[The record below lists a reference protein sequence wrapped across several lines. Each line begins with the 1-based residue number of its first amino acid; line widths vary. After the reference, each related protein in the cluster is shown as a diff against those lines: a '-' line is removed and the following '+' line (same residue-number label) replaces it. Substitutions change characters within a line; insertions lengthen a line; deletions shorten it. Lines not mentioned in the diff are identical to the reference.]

1 MPPSP
6 ESAPAGVTPLTRSL
20 AGWVTG
26 AALTAAT
33 VIALALVP
41 RSAGSSWAQ
50 VVSAARAVEP
60 EWMAALTVVW
70 VAGLAAHSMVLTSS
84 LPGLSARR
92 AMSLNLAGSA
102 VANAVPLGGAL
113 SMGLTSSMVR
123 SWGFA
128 PLSTATFFTVSNA
141 WNLLGRLMAGALAMG
156 WIVWT
161 LPTASALVGAGLA
174 TAACAV
180 LLAAATL
187 TLASAHGAA
196 RTGAAAGAL
205 LAAIQ
210 RARRHRQSASPP
222 GVQRDLRRS
231 AGLALLRARRDVL
244 HLVRASW
251 RRLSIGMVG
260 YLALLALLLLLCL
273 RTFGDPSS
281 FALAAAAVGVERLV
295 TAVPIT
301 PGGAGVGEIA
311 LIGCL
316 TAGGVDPI
324 VAVCV
329 ALTYRVFTFFLEIPV
344 GLAVA
349 GVWGLTTRRRAPV
362 RPALA
367 AAAR

>member
-1 MPPSP
+1 MPSSP
-6 ESAPAGVTPLTRSL
+6 KPAPASVTPLTRSL

-26 AALTAAT
+26 AVLTAAT
-33 VIALALVP
+33 VTALALVP

-50 VVSAARAVEP
+50 VVSAARAVDP
-60 EWMAALTVVW
+60 QWMAALTVVW

-102 VANAVPLGGAL
+102 VANALPLGGAL

-141 WNLLGRLMAGALAMG
+141 WNLLGRLMAGALAMV

-161 LPTASALVGAGLA
+161 VPTASALVGAGLA

-180 LLAAATL
+180 LLVAAAL
-187 TLASAHGAA
+187 TLASARGAA
-196 RTGAAAGAL
+196 RIGAAAGAL
-205 LAAIQ
+205 VAAFQ
-210 RARRHRQSASPP
+210 RTRRRRQSVSPLR
-222 GVQRDLRRS
+222 VQCDLRRS
-231 AGLALLRARRDVL
+231 TALALLRARRDVL
-244 HLVRASW
+244 HLVRDSW
-251 RRLSIGMVG
+251 HRLSIGMVG

-273 RTFGDPSS
+273 RTFGDTSS
-281 FALAAAAVGVERLV
+281 LALAAAAVGVERLV

-324 VAVCV
+324 VAVSV
-329 ALTYRVFTFFLEIPV
+329 ALTYRAFTFFLEIPV

-349 GVWGLTTRRRAPV
+349 GVWGLTTRRRLSLRHALSAP
-362 RPALA
+362 AQ
-367 AAAR
+367 